1 MTVYTIHQPHPR
13 KDEDTTHPD
22 RFVFVREG
30 FYFWAFLLGPLW
42 MLWHGLWLVLMFYL
56 AAAAAVQAGLW
67 ALGMPVAVTSLVWVL
82 IALLVGFEAASLRRW
97 TYKRRRWDN
106 LGLVV
111 APDRESAERRF
122 FDSWTAGSW
131 TAENPSAPQ
140 AAPAPPTSM
149 PAPQSAPAVIGLFPE
164 PQPRR

>member
-1 MTVYTIHQPHPR
+1 
-13 KDEDTTHPD
+13 
-22 RFVFVREG
+22 
-30 FYFWAFLLGPLW
+30 
-42 MLWHGLWLVLMFYL
+42 
-56 AAAAAVQAGLW
+56 
-67 ALGMPVAVTSLVWVL
+67 MPAAVTSFVWVL

-131 TAENPSAPQ
+131 TADYPSDPQ
-140 AAPAPPTSM
+140 AVPAPPTSM
-149 PAPQSAPAVIGLFPE
+149 PAPLSAPAVIGLFPE